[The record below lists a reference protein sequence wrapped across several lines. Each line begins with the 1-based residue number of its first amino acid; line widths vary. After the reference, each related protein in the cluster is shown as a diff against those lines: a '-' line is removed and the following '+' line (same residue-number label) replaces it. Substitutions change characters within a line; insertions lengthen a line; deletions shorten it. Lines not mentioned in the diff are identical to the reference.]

1 MTTVDIAER
10 FPPVLTKRDFVR
22 RYSANEFGNRAPTW
36 DTFDEFLASRCDLQ
50 LNALYHIRNRVAGGK
65 TWYNVPGRF
74 VSDVYHS
81 EVLGGGIPPNQ
92 VYFSA
97 MAPTEKTLIQG
108 EVLQRYNG
116 LHFVCSTVRKPM
128 RDALSEQW
136 TEAVG
141 VRAVA
146 LLRHFLNAASYDW
159 LETLLERYPEH
170 VIEISVY
177 DTCWGTVPGHNTV
190 VWEVRNY

>member
-1 MTTVDIAER
+1 MEAVIS

-22 RYSANEFGNRAPTW
+22 RYNAGEFGNRAPTW
-36 DTFDEFLASRCDLQ
+36 DTFDEFLASLADLQ

-74 VSDVYHS
+74 VSDVYHG
-81 EVLGGGIPPNQ
+81 EVLGSGIPPSQ

-97 MAPTEKTLIQG
+97 MAPTDKTLIQG
-108 EVLQRYNG
+108 EVLRRYNG
-116 LHFVCSTVRKPM
+116 LHFLYSTLRKPM

-141 VRAVA
+141 VKAVA

-159 LETLLERYPEH
+159 LETLLERYPDH
-170 VIEISVY
+170 VVELSVY
-177 DTCWGTVPGHNTV
+177 DCCWGTVPGHNTV
-190 VWEVRNY
+190 IWEVRKY